1 MRWEKRITVFLILL
15 FLASTFVAVS
25 HHHENTADDHDCPIC
40 IAINHV
46 PTTGQGLVVFDG
58 IPCIFI
64 ETTVVASS
72 SVLTDNLFSYPLRN
86 RAPPV

>member
-1 MRWEKRITVFLILL
+1 MRWNKRITVLFILL

-25 HHHENTADDHDCPIC
+25 HHHENTADNHDCPIC

-46 PTTGQGLVVFDG
+46 PVTSQSMVAFDSV
-58 IPCIFI
+58 PCFTEVI
-64 ETTVVASS
+64 VVAP
-72 SVLTDNLFSYPLRN
+72 LPLFAENLFLYSLNN

>member
-1 MRWEKRITVFLILL
+1 MLWNKRITVFLILI
-15 FLASTFVAVS
+15 FLASTFVVVS

-46 PTTGQGLVVFDG
+46 PATSHSFTAVDGVPCFTEITFIASAPALTG
-58 IPCIFI
+58 
-64 ETTVVASS
+64 
-72 SVLTDNLFSYPLRN
+72 NLFSYSLRN

>member
-1 MRWEKRITVFLILL
+1 MRWNKRITVLFILL
-15 FLASTFVAVS
+15 FLVSTFVAVS

-46 PTTGQGLVVFDG
+46 PATSQSMVAFDSV
-58 IPCIFI
+58 PCFTERI
-64 ETTVVASS
+64 VVAP
-72 SVLTDNLFSYPLRN
+72 LPLFAENLFLYSLNN